1 MWSFLQHPQ
10 RGLDQVKTGPYFV
23 HAFNIPE
30 WKINQG
36 AQPMKLLFD
45 DLSSYSIQKLIFNS
59 IDQALYQVIV
69 VIDDTEHVV
78 WESEKKTLISRN
90 LMQLREKCE
99 VLKVSEKVL
108 RHESAYD
115 EMIGLASKGVS
126 NRMEVPLANN
136 PYAEPNKSV
145 H

>member
-1 MWSFLQHPQ
+1 M
-10 RGLDQVKTGPYFV
+10 
-23 HAFNIPE
+23 
-30 WKINQG
+30 KI
-36 AQPMKLLFD
+36 LFD
-45 DLSSYSIQKLIFNS
+45 DLSSFRIQKLIFNS

-78 WESEKKTLISRN
+78 WENEKKTLISRN

-99 VLKVSEKVL
+99 ILDVTDKVL

-115 EMIGLASKGVS
+115 EMIGLSSNGAT
-126 NRMEVPLANN
+126 NRMEVPLSNN
-136 PYAEPNKSV
+136 LYSEPKNV

>member
-1 MWSFLQHPQ
+1 M
-10 RGLDQVKTGPYFV
+10 
-23 HAFNIPE
+23 
-30 WKINQG
+30 KI
-36 AQPMKLLFD
+36 LFD
-45 DLSSYSIQKLIFNS
+45 DLSLYSIQKLIFNS

-78 WESEKKTLISRN
+78 WESEKRTLMSRN

-99 VLKVSEKVL
+99 ILNVRDKVL

-115 EMIGLASKGVS
+115 EMIGLPTKIAS
-126 NRMEVPLANN
+126 NRMEVPLAGN
-136 PYAEPNKSV
+136 PYPEPKSI